1 MKDLSIIPLFS
12 KVLFTTILSL
22 TDKQKKDII
31 SIMENESFRSANNNS
46 EISLNLNILKSNKL
60 KFLKKEIMSCFN
72 NFVNDTLS
80 FKNNKFKI
88 TNSWIT
94 KVGQNNLGHS
104 HNHGNSFYSGVFYID
119 VNENSG
125 KITFINV
132 NKSAFELK
140 PNEYNNLNS
149 PKWSIQP
156 KNNQVIFFPSEV
168 YHQVEENKSNTIR
181 YSLAFNI
188 MPIGKI
194 GVEDSNMNIKIY
206 E

>member
-1 MKDLSIIPLFS
+1 MNNLSIIPLFS
-12 KVLFTTILSL
+12 KVVATTILPINIKEK
-22 TDKQKKDII
+22 TDLIYEIKK
-31 SIMENESFRSANNNS
+31 SNFKKANNNS
-46 EISLNLNILKSNKL
+46 QISSNFNILKSIKL
-60 KFLKKEIMSCFN
+60 KFLKQKIMSCFVD
-72 NFVNDTLS
+72 FVNNTLLL
-80 FKNNKFKI
+80 KDIDFKI
-88 TNSWIT
+88 TSSWIT
-94 KVGQNNLGHS
+94 KVGQGNIGHS

-119 VNENSG
+119 VDDDTG
-125 KITFINV
+125 KITFLNV
-132 NKSAFELK
+132 NKSTFELK
-140 PNEYNNLNS
+140 PKEYNNLNS

-156 KNNQVIFFPSEV
+156 KNNQIIFFPSEV

>member
-1 MKDLSIIPLFS
+1 MYRIITIPLFS
-12 KVLFTTILSL
+12 KVLSTSILSL
-22 TDKQKKDII
+22 TEKEKKYIFSFIKKDTFKI
-31 SIMENESFRSANNNS
+31 ANNNS
-46 EISLNLNILKSNKL
+46 EISSSLNVLNSNKL
-60 KFLKKEIMSCFN
+60 KFLKHKIISCFIEFAN
-72 NFVNDTLS
+72 NTLLL
-80 FKNNKFKI
+80 KNNKFKI

-94 KVGQNNLGHS
+94 KVDKGNIGHS

-194 GVEDSNMNIKIY
+194 GVEDSSMNIKIY

>member
-1 MKDLSIIPLFS
+1 MNSMYILPLFP
-12 KVLFTTILSL
+12 KVLFTTNLSL
-22 TDKQKKDII
+22 TEKEKKYIFSYIKKDP
-31 SIMENESFRSANNNS
+31 FKLANNNS
-46 EISLNLNILKSNKL
+46 EISSSLNVLNSNKL
-60 KFLKKEIMSCFN
+60 KFLKHKIMSCFN
-72 NFVNDTLS
+72 DFMNNTL
-80 FKNNKFKI
+80 FLKNNKFQI

-94 KVGQNNLGHS
+94 KVNEGNIGHS

-132 NKSAFELK
+132 NKSTFELK
-140 PNEYNNLNS
+140 PNKYNNLNS

-156 KNNQVIFFPSEV
+156 KNNQIIFFPSEV

-194 GVEDSNMNIKIY
+194 GIEDSSMNIKIY